1 MPGAVTQM
9 FEQALDAVKG
19 WPGALHALD
28 KVAPLDSDLLTGL
41 TAVPAGRVAH
51 INAAGD
57 FELGGE
63 GTEMPIFLWEGKDD
77 ADVYNNGVSPTTGT
91 THWIAISPTGKM
103 HGLVATGGFEL
114 QTTEFDDE
122 LTYATNELLGTDA
135 HVDGILINGM
145 TQYVDWICGVCST
158 HVGADNQSVG
168 LGVVDAAVGPRGTN
182 AHGVETLTF
191 WSYFLPEA
199 AAQ

>member
-1 MPGAVTQM
+1 MPAAVSQM

-28 KVAPLDSDLLTGL
+28 KAAKLDNDLLTGL

-51 INAAGD
+51 LNAAGE
-57 FELGGE
+57 FELSGSGHQ
-63 GTEMPIFLWEGKDD
+63 MPIFLWEGKND
-77 ADVYNNGVSPTTGT
+77 ADVYNNRTSPTTST
-91 THWIAISPTGKM
+91 VHWIGISPTGVM

-122 LTYATNELLGTDA
+122 LTYAVNDLLTADA
-135 HVDGILINGM
+135 NGILENGA

-158 HVGADNQSVG
+158 HVNADNQSVG

-191 WSYFLPEA
+191 WSYFLPA
-199 AAQ
+199 AVT